1 MFWSYQNVTLTRRN
15 ETNSVKY
22 EGYLKRVKDERN
34 TGVTIKRT
42 PMSAL
47 VKIR

>member
-1 MFWSYQNVTLTRRN
+1 MTLTRQN
-15 ETNSVKY
+15 DTNSVKY
-22 EGYLKRVKDERN
+22 EGYLKKVKDERN

-42 PMSAL
+42 PMTAL